1 MQIDGD
7 RLNISLD
14 MTQADIDELKKFVLP
29 RLEYIEEVGFEGG
42 DDEMPLSSALIAFL
56 VSLKKTKSNIATSAQ
71 INQNHRP
78 LGQMRHQGEP
88 TSAPPAQKSGACNL
102 LWIPAPM
109 PQHH

>member
-42 DDEMPLSSALIAFL
+42 DDEMSLSSALIAFL
-56 VSLKKTKSNIATSAQ
+56 VSLKKTKSNIK
-71 INQNHRP
+71 IP
-78 LGQMRHQGEP
+78 FIDGGGFDFKKLGKAE
-88 TSAPPAQKSGACNL
+88 
-102 LWIPAPM
+102 WIC
-109 PQHH
+109 HE

>member
-56 VSLKKTKSNIATSAQ
+56 VSLKKTKSNIK
-71 INQNHRP
+71 IP
-78 LGQMRHQGEP
+78 FIDGGGFDFKKLGKAE
-88 TSAPPAQKSGACNL
+88 
-102 LWIPAPM
+102 WIC
-109 PQHH
+109 HE

>member
-56 VSLKKTKSNIATSAQ
+56 VSLKKTKSNIK
-71 INQNHRP
+71 IP
-78 LGQMRHQGEP
+78 FIDGGGFDFKKLGKAEWLCHE
-88 TSAPPAQKSGACNL
+88 
-102 LWIPAPM
+102 
-109 PQHH
+109 

>member
-42 DDEMPLSSALIAFL
+42 DEELPLSSALITFL
-56 VSLKKTKSNIATSAQ
+56 VSLKKTKSDIK
-71 INQNHRP
+71 IP
-78 LGQMRHQGEP
+78 FIDGGGFDFKKLGKAE
-88 TSAPPAQKSGACNL
+88 
-102 LWIPAPM
+102 WIC
-109 PQHH
+109 HE

>member
-42 DDEMPLSSALIAFL
+42 DDEMPLSSALISFL
-56 VSLKKTKSNIATSAQ
+56 VSLKKTKSDIK
-71 INQNHRP
+71 IP
-78 LGQMRHQGEP
+78 FIDGGGFDFKKLGKAE
-88 TSAPPAQKSGACNL
+88 
-102 LWIPAPM
+102 WIC
-109 PQHH
+109 HE

>member
-56 VSLKKTKSNIATSAQ
+56 VSLKKTKSDIKIPFIDNGGYDFKK
-71 INQNHRP
+71 
-78 LGQMRHQGEP
+78 LGKAE
-88 TSAPPAQKSGACNL
+88 
-102 LWIPAPM
+102 WIC
-109 PQHH
+109 HE

>member
-56 VSLKKTKSNIATSAQ
+56 VSLKKTKSNIK
-71 INQNHRP
+71 IP
-78 LGQMRHQGEP
+78 FIDGGGFDFKKLGKAEWVCHE
-88 TSAPPAQKSGACNL
+88 
-102 LWIPAPM
+102 
-109 PQHH
+109 

>member
-56 VSLKKTKSNIATSAQ
+56 VSLKKTKSDIK
-71 INQNHRP
+71 IP
-78 LGQMRHQGEP
+78 FIDGGGFDFKKLGKAE
-88 TSAPPAQKSGACNL
+88 
-102 LWIPAPM
+102 WIC
-109 PQHH
+109 HE

>member
-56 VSLKKTKSNIATSAQ
+56 VSLKKTRSDIKIPF
-71 INQNHRP
+71 IDGGGFDFKK
-78 LGQMRHQGEP
+78 LGKAE
-88 TSAPPAQKSGACNL
+88 
-102 LWIPAPM
+102 WIC
-109 PQHH
+109 HE

>member
-56 VSLKKTKSNIATSAQ
+56 VSLKKTKSDIKIPFIDNGGYDFKK
-71 INQNHRP
+71 
-78 LGQMRHQGEP
+78 LGKAE
-88 TSAPPAQKSGACNL
+88 
-102 LWIPAPM
+102 WIC
-109 PQHH
+109 HD